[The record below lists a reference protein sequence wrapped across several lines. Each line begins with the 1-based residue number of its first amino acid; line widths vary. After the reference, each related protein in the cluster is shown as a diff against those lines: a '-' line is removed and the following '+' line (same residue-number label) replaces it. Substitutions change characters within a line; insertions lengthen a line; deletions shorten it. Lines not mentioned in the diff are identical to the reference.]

1 MKFVST
7 TPDIVQEKKQP
18 HILDFNDES
27 PFHYSRYNF
36 ITENSVD
43 IKDSYIQYAEKT
55 LEREKNQLM
64 INNIIENIDVAISIE
79 LSIFEYSLI
88 YCLNNNYSFNFLK
101 PVYDD
106 KLHNILLNLDP
117 NSNLKNL
124 TLKANILNGKIKPC
138 DVAFMSPSQLH
149 PEKWMYLI
157 KKKEYK
163 EWRENSIAY
172 STDFKCRKCGESKCK
187 ITQAQTRSADEPMT
201 IFRHCMVCH
210 HTHKIG

>member
-1 MKFVST
+1 MKFVHN
-7 TPDIVQEKKQP
+7 DQDMAQKKEQP
-18 HILDFNDES
+18 NILDFNDES
-27 PFHYSRYNF
+27 PFHYSQYNF

-43 IKDSYIQYAEKT
+43 IKESYIQYAEKT
-55 LEREKNQLM
+55 LEREKNQII
-64 INNIIENIDVAISIE
+64 INEIIGNIEIAIGIE

-88 YCLNNNYSFNFLK
+88 YCLNNNYNSNFLK

-106 KLHNILLNLDP
+106 KLYNILLNLDP

-163 EWRENSIAY
+163 ENE
-172 STDFKCRKCGESKCK
+172 TKE
-187 ITQAQTRSADEPMT
+187 
-201 IFRHCMVCH
+201 V
-210 HTHKIG
+210 